1 MDDADGQHRVTG
13 RDAKASAPRRN
24 RGAARLWI
32 LPAAALL
39 LPAAI
44 LGTGAWGAW
53 HLTWT
58 ETERDL
64 IRGAEVNADFV
75 RRNFES
81 LARTGGRIG
90 EAAATVSATPSEGA
104 RAALRDVV
112 LDMVREQP
120 LLRAVVVLGADGE
133 QLARVDPSRPHV
145 AIADPTGGDI
155 AQALA
160 QAPPGRIATGL
171 AYRQGEATLLAMGVR
186 GAPASPAVVF
196 VLDAAEIGRAL
207 GRHTDSAEDSAA
219 LIRSDGHILARLP
232 PFADPPPRL
241 DPGRPLMRALA
252 TGEHSGALMGVT
264 PRDERPVAVAY
275 TRIDAIPGLVV
286 AVSRR
291 RSDILE
297 RWRQVMV
304 PLLLVGVP
312 AVIGLMGL
320 TLVVRRQQDALGAA
334 LDGLEQRVAER
345 TNSLREGEERLRLAV
360 EAGQLGTWETELPN
374 GLSTRSQR
382 AIEILG
388 FPPDI
393 AASPAE
399 DWAARIHP
407 GDRRRVLDL
416 WERLASGQQPVY
428 RAEYRFLR
436 ADGVWRWLEST
447 GAVVR
452 ADPATGRPLRL
463 AGTLQDVTERR
474 EAEERRELLTQEV
487 NHRARNTLAIVQ
499 AILRLTHAATPAEF
513 ARLVEGRIAALARAQ
528 SLLAAER
535 WAGAPLATLIA
546 DELAPFGGVVE
557 TGAIRDGRFVLDGP
571 PFRIHAEAVQALGMV
586 FHELATNAAKH
597 GALSVP
603 AGRVTVA
610 WIVDEAEAVLHL
622 RWAEAG
628 GPPPGFP
635 ARRGVGSRVIEATVT
650 GQLGGSVDRRWPE
663 EGLVCDIVLPLAR
676 TRAGPG

>member
-1 MDDADGQHRVTG
+1 MDDADGQHRIRAG
-13 RDAKASAPRRN
+13 DAKASAPRRK
-24 RGAARLWI
+24 RGAARLWL
-32 LPAAALL
+32 LPIAALL

-58 ETERDL
+58 ETQRDL

-81 LARTGGRIG
+81 LARTAGRIT
-90 EAAATVSATPSEGA
+90 EATATADAGSSH
-104 RAALRDVV
+104 AALQDLV

-120 LLRAVVVLGADGE
+120 LLRAVVVLGTDGR
-133 QLARVDPSRPHV
+133 QSLRVDPPSPRAPV
-145 AIADPTGGDI
+145 ADPTGGDI
-155 AQALA
+155 ATALA
-160 QAPPGRIATGL
+160 QAPPGRL
-171 AYRQGEATLLAMGVR
+171 AMGVTYRQGDATLLAIGLRV
-186 GAPASPAVVF
+186 APDAQAVVF
-196 VLDAAEIGRAL
+196 VLDAAEIARAF

-219 LIRSDGHILARLP
+219 LIRSDGHILARIP
-232 PFADPPPRL
+232 PFTGAPPRL
-241 DPGRPLMRALA
+241 DADRPLMRALA
-252 TGEHSGALMGVT
+252 AGQQNGALMGVT
-264 PRDERPVAVAY
+264 PRDDRTVAVAFA
-275 TRIDAIPGLVV
+275 RIAAIPDLVV
-286 AVSRR
+286 AVGRR
-291 RSDILE
+291 RSDIME

-304 PLLLVGVP
+304 PLLVVGVP

-320 TLVVRRQQDALGAA
+320 ALVVRRQQDALGEA

-345 TNSLREGEERLRLAV
+345 TDSLREEQERLRLAV
-360 EAGQLGTWETELPN
+360 EAAQLGTWETDLPA
-374 GLSTRSQR
+374 GVSTRSHR
-382 AIEILG
+382 ALEILG
-388 FPPDI
+388 FQPDM
-393 AASPAE
+393 PVGQVE

-416 WERLASGQQPVY
+416 WDRLVEGRQPLY

-436 ADGVWRWLEST
+436 VDGVWCWIEST

-452 ADPATGRPLRL
+452 ADPETGRPLRL
-463 AGTLQDVTERR
+463 AGTLRDVTERR

-487 NHRARNTLAIVQ
+487 NHRARNALAIVQ

-546 DELAPFGGVVE
+546 DELAPFGGVAE
-557 TGAIRDGRFVLDGP
+557 TGATRDGRFVLDGP
-571 PFRIHAEAVQALGMV
+571 PFRIQAEAVQALGMV

-622 RWAEAG
+622 RWTETG
-628 GPPPGFP
+628 GPPPGLP

-650 GQLGGSVDRRWPE
+650 GQLGGSVDRRWPD
-663 EGLVCDIVLPLAR
+663 EGLICDIVLPLAR

>member
-1 MDDADGQHRVTG
+1 MDDADGQHRVRAG
-13 RDAKASAPRRN
+13 DAKASAPRRK
-24 RGAARLWI
+24 RGATRLWL
-32 LPAAALL
+32 LPIAALL
-39 LPAAI
+39 VPAAI

-53 HLTWT
+53 YLTWT
-58 ETERDL
+58 ETRRDL
-64 IRGAEVNADFV
+64 MRGAEVNADFV

-81 LARTGGRIG
+81 LARTAGRIAEATVAAERAPS
-90 EAAATVSATPSEGA
+90 EAA
-104 RAALRDVV
+104 LQDLV
-112 LDMVREQP
+112 LDMVREQA
-120 LLRAVVVLGADGE
+120 LLRAVVVLGADGRP
-133 QLARVDPSRPHV
+133 LLRVDPPSRHAPV
-145 AIADPTGGDI
+145 ADPTGGEI
-155 AQALA
+155 AAALA

-171 AYRQGEATLLAMGVR
+171 AYRQGDATLLAIGLRVGPDAR
-186 GAPASPAVVF
+186 AVVF
-196 VLDAAEIGRAL
+196 VLDAAEIGRAF

-219 LIRSDGHILARLP
+219 LIRSDGHILARMP
-232 PFADPPPRL
+232 TFTDPPPPL
-241 DPGRPLMRALA
+241 DASRPLMQALA
-252 TGEHSGALMGVT
+252 AGRHSGALMGVT
-264 PRDERPVAVAY
+264 PRDDRPVAVAY
-275 TRIDAIPGLVV
+275 ARIAAIPDLVV
-286 AVSRR
+286 AVGRR

-297 RWRQVMV
+297 RWRDVMV
-304 PLLLVGVP
+304 PLLLVGLP

-320 TLVVRRQQDALGAA
+320 ALVVRRQQDALGDA

-345 TNSLREGEERLRLAV
+345 TVSLREEQERLRLAV
-360 EAGQLGTWETELPN
+360 EAAQLGTWETDLPA
-374 GLSTRSQR
+374 GVSTRSQR
-382 AIEILG
+382 ALEILG
-388 FPPDI
+388 FQPDM
-393 AASPAE
+393 PVGHVE

-416 WERLASGQQPVY
+416 WDSLVEGREALY

-436 ADGVWRWLEST
+436 GDGVWRWIEST

-452 ADPATGRPLRL
+452 ADAETGRPLRL
-463 AGTLQDVTERR
+463 AGTLRDVTERR

-487 NHRARNTLAIVQ
+487 NHRARNALAIVQ
-499 AILRLTHAATPAEF
+499 AILRLTNAATPAEF

-557 TGAIRDGRFVLDGP
+557 TGATRDGRFVLDGP

-622 RWAEAG
+622 RWTEAG
-628 GPPPGFP
+628 GPPPGLP
-635 ARRGVGSRVIEATVT
+635 TRRGVGSRVIEATVT
-650 GQLGGSVDRRWPE
+650 GQLGGSVERRWPD
-663 EGLVCDIVLPLAR
+663 EGLICDIVLPLAR